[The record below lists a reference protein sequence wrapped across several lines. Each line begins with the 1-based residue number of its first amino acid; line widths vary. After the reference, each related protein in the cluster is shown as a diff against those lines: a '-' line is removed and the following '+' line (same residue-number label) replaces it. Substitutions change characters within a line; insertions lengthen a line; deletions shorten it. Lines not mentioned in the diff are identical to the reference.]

1 MEIQTMRK
9 FLVAAALLATA
20 IASPALAQRQDS
32 QQRVQPSQGGT
43 YQGYPLS
50 DWYHQDEW

>member
-1 MEIQTMRK
+1 MRT

-20 IASPALAQRQDS
+20 IASPALAQRQDA
-32 QQRVQPSQGGT
+32 QQRSQPSQGGT

-50 DWYHQDEW
+50 DWYHQDQW